1 MVSPQ
6 VVIPMSG
13 VGQRFVDA
21 GYHHLKPLIP
31 VFRNRIIDE
40 VMAMFPLVEDPLFI
54 IAKNHKQSKELKEYL
69 LSKWPKSIISEIDG
83 HKLGPGHAILSSEAF
98 IDQSRPVIVSYCDFT
113 GNWNYTDFCN
123 QLLDVDA
130 LILTYSGFH
139 PHMLRNTKYAY
150 VKKNSSNLVSDIQ
163 EKNSFTDNPMQEEA
177 SAGLYA
183 FRTGKLLIDSIR
195 EQVTK
200 GHSHKGEF
208 YISLTILPLLESK
221 LKVKTFL
228 MDKFGQFGTPEDLK
242 DWLYNFKAANLAGKN
257 EMLQDEVRSEY
268 AIILAGGLSSRL
280 SEITETPKPFVE
292 VNGIPLWKFSL
303 WAALKA
309 GNRHII
315 LRDKYVKYLE
325 VTEGEKLTVDVLKSN
340 TQGQADTAIKALN
353 SVNDLDFP
361 VTFLS
366 CDNLIQPNDYENAVK
381 SLARADIIVWVASAY
396 PLAELKPDRYSWVDK
411 DKNYVNKFSLK
422 HLPPDFKNPSIVVG
436 NFTFKSG
443 VLAQKLLEECI
454 QSAERYSS
462 EVYIDS
468 VIQLALEYGV
478 DVGYVEV
485 ENFFAI
491 GTSDELKTFNY
502 FSDFKTSNVN
512 SARYV

>member
-1 MVSPQ
+1 MDSPQ

-40 VMAMFPLVEDPLFI
+40 VMGMFPEVEDPLFI
-54 IAKNHKQSKELKEYL
+54 VAKNHKQSEELKEYL
-69 LSKWPKSIISEIDG
+69 LNKWPKSIISEIDS
-83 HKLGPGHAILSSEAF
+83 HKFGPGHAILSSEAF
-98 IDQSRPVIVSYCDFT
+98 IDRSRPVIVSYCDFA

-123 QLLDVDA
+123 RLLDVDA

-150 VKKNSSNLVSDIQ
+150 VKKDNSDLVSDIQ

-183 FRTGKLLIDSIR
+183 FRSGTLLIDSLR
-195 EQVTK
+195 EQVSK
-200 GHSHKGEF
+200 GYSHKGEF
-208 YISLTILPLLESK
+208 YISLTILPLLEKK

-242 DWLYNFKAANLAGKN
+242 DWLYNFKAANIAEKN
-257 EMLQDEVRSEY
+257 QVNQEEVRSEY
-268 AIILAGGLSSRL
+268 AIILAGGLGSRL

-292 VNGIPLWKFSL
+292 INRIPLWKFSL

-309 GNRHII
+309 ENRHII

-325 VTEGEKLTVDVLKSN
+325 VTEGEKLIVDVLKSN

-353 SVNDLDFP
+353 SVNDLKLP

-381 SLARADIIVWVASAY
+381 ALTRSDIIVWVASTY

-411 DKNYVNKFSLK
+411 DNNYVKKFSLK
-422 HLPPDFKNPSIVVG
+422 HLPGDFKNPSMVIG

-443 VLAQKLLEECI
+443 ALAQKLLEECI

-478 DVGYVEV
+478 DVGYVEI

-502 FSDFKTSNVN
+502 FSEFKTLSIN
-512 SARYV
+512 